1 MEITD
6 TECYLDQLKLILKN
20 PHGYLWDYFADL
32 KREVDL
38 EFLSKNMNEQEE
50 ENEQYLEIIDAIKL
64 FEQETYNN
72 LSKLTLS
79 SDVFYEEIESIEE
92 WQLFVSL
99 YDPSMFILEIMK
111 SIDKLKFKIEKTLFL
126 NRSIFFLKNY
136 GNDKKTFLLILNDEY
151 RKKFMIDDFIDIKFG
166 NEIQLNGELKSF
178 KIECVKYR
186 ELDINK
192 KIINNEK
199 IIAIILFK
207 KISEMIKNDHYSQYV
222 ISIGIKKME
231 QFIFEQQK
239 ITILDSETFNGLS
252 NLSKI
257 SLSLN
262 RIKTINPGI
271 FNELTRLKEIDFN
284 SNEIQVIHPS
294 LFNGLNNL
302 ERIIFYNNRIEQIN
316 ENTFNGLISLKE
328 IDFASNQIDEIH
340 PKTFNGLNNLEII
353 DFNDNIIKEI
363 HENTFNKLINLKEI
377 DFSHNEI
384 QQLNPI
390 FFNEL
395 TKLENIDF
403 SKNKIKEI
411 HSSLFN
417 GLNNLERIIFYD
429 NRIEEINEHTFNGL
443 INLKVIDIS
452 TNKIKAIPS
461 KTFDGLMNLEKLN
474 F

>member
-6 TECYLDQLKLILKN
+6 IENRLDQLKLILKN
-20 PHGYLWDYFADL
+20 PQGYLWDYFADL

-38 EFLSKNMNEQEE
+38 EFSSKNMNDEEEE
-50 ENEQYLEIIDAIKL
+50 ENEQYTEIIDAIKL
-64 FEQETYNN
+64 LEQETYNN

-99 YDPSMFILEIMK
+99 YDPSIFTQEIMK

-136 GNDKKTFLLILNDEY
+136 GKHKKTFLLILNDVY
-151 RKKFMIDDFIDIKFG
+151 RKKFMTDDFIDIRFD
-166 NEIQLNGELKSF
+166 NEIQLNDELESF
-178 KIECVKYR
+178 EIKRVKYR
-186 ELDINK
+186 ELAINK
-192 KIINNEK
+192 KIMNSEK

-207 KISEMIKNDHYSQYV
+207 KINEMIKNDHYSQNV
-222 ISIGIKKME
+222 ISMGIKKME
-231 QFIFEQQK
+231 QFIFEKQK
-239 ITILDSETFNGLS
+239 ITKLDSEIFNGLS
-252 NLSKI
+252 NLSQI

-262 RIKTINPGI
+262 KIKAINPSI
-271 FNELTRLKEIDFN
+271 FSELTRLKKIDFN

-302 ERIIFYNNRIEQIN
+302 ERIIFYNNRIEEIN
-316 ENTFNGLISLKE
+316 ENTFNGLINLKE
-328 IDFASNQIDEIH
+328 VDFANNQIDEIH
-340 PKTFNGLNNLEII
+340 PKTFNGLNDLEII

-390 FFNEL
+390 CFNEM
-395 TKLENIDF
+395 TKLEHIDF

-411 HSSLFN
+411 HPSLFN

-443 INLKVIDIS
+443 INLKLIDIS
-452 TNKIKAIPS
+452 TNKIKAIPC
-461 KTFDGLMNLEKLN
+461 EP
-474 F
+474 